1 MNAFVD
7 YYLHGGGKLIL
18 MLLEAIGNQIHSPDA
33 CSIPQIS
40 TVMWLTTVTLNLRPQ
55 CTILLR
61 YHCRMLKSVLTMG
74 LMAFCCALPVS
85 HPEMFLIGTVTFV
98 LGIGLYELFISTID
112 SSYGSNLFGLF
123 SLPVGSHAHPY
134 Q

>member
-1 MNAFVD
+1 M
-7 YYLHGGGKLIL
+7 
-18 MLLEAIGNQIHSPDA
+18 
-33 CSIPQIS
+33 
-40 TVMWLTTVTLNLRPQ
+40 
-55 CTILLR
+55 
-61 YHCRMLKSVLTMG
+61 
-74 LMAFCCALPVS
+74 PVS

>member
-1 MNAFVD
+1 MNAFAE
-7 YYLHGGGKLIL
+7 YYLHGGGVGNQIL
-18 MLLEAIGNQIHSPDA
+18 LLLEAIGNQIHSPDA
-33 CSIPQIS
+33 RSIPQIS
-40 TVMWLTTVTLNLRPQ
+40 TVILLTTVTLNFMPQ

-61 YHCRMLKSVLTMG
+61 YHRHMLKSVLTMG
-74 LMAFCCALPVS
+74 LMAFCVS

-98 LGIGLYELFISTID
+98 LGTGLYELFISNID